1 MSKTL
6 AADIPGLLRQGMP
19 VIVQCDPDPA
29 NVGLRGV
36 FFTILKSR
44 TSDEHQLLTVL
55 SRGDLAGTAVIPLR
69 KGPFPI
75 ALDLSEPAGR
85 DIAARWMAERLGLE
99 CGLTAPSFYFS
110 EGNGVWPPAW
120 KLAINGQ
127 DLRVFR
133 PPSRIEGEHG
143 IPGLPLDPAR
153 GIEAMRLCVLHLA
166 GRSP

>member
-1 MSKTL
+1 MNPTTASG
-6 AADIPGLLRQGMP
+6 DIPGL
-19 VIVQCDPDPA
+19 IH
-29 NVGLRGV
+29 
-36 FFTILKSR
+36 R
-44 TSDEHQLLTVL
+44 T
-55 SRGDLAGTAVIPLR
+55 APLR
-69 KGPFPI
+69 YYGYRVVAVTDPHNDVLLLSDGVALVKSNLAFV
-75 ALDLSEPAGR
+75 ALDLSLPAGC